1 MLVIILNLQKS
12 LLVPSFLMRASGR
25 LKNTLEN
32 FNISKLLSPGGDY
45 APVDIARPQPLSSAA

>member
-1 MLVIILNLQKS
+1 
-12 LLVPSFLMRASGR
+12 MRASGR

-32 FNISKLLSPGGDY
+32 FNIGKLLSPGGDY